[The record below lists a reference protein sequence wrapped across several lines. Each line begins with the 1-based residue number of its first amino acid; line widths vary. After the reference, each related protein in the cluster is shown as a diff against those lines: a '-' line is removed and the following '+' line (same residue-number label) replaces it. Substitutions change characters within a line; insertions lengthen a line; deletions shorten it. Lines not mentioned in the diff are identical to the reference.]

1 MPKNSGKQASPT
13 PTPTPGIGLRERL
26 DGHEL
31 DLSLSGISEPP
42 VRELAALPKATI
54 LDLSCNCLIT
64 LPPEFC
70 SLTHLIKLDLSK
82 NQLQELPS
90 DFGRLINLQHL
101 DLYNNKLINL
111 PVSFAQ
117 LKNLKWLDLKGN
129 PLDSTLKKVAGDC
142 LDEKQCRQ
150 SAANVLRYMKTI
162 QSDQDREKQR
172 RLQVERE
179 MEKRREAELQA
190 KEARERE
197 QRKREK
203 MEEKERRRREY
214 DAQKLQRSSEA
225 KEQSPDGVLEK
236 PATAASPAKSQKTR
250 SVCPVLLKVLFLLLL
265 CLFTMV
271 VMCRGTQLAHEQLCS
286 TVNHLYEDALNA
298 LQGNKVLQHILRSL
312 QFP

>member
-1 MPKNSGKQASPT
+1 MPKTSGKQLGANPN
-13 PTPTPGIGLRERL
+13 LRERL

-31 DLSLSGISEPP
+31 DLSLSGLSEVP

-54 LDLSCNCLIT
+54 LDLSCNCLVM

-90 DFGRLINLQHL
+90 DIGRLLNLQQL
-101 DLYNNKLINL
+101 DLYNNKLSSL

-129 PLDSTLKKVAGDC
+129 PLDPLLEKVAGDC
-142 LDEKQCRQ
+142 LDEKQCKQ

-162 QSDQDREKQR
+162 QSEQDREKQR

-179 MEKRREAELQA
+179 LEKRREAELRA

-197 QRKREK
+197 LRKREK
-203 MEEKERRRREY
+203 MEEKERRRKEY
-214 DAQKLQRSSEA
+214 DAQKLQRFNEP
-225 KEQSPDGVLEK
+225 KEEKRDGVFEK
-236 PATAASPAKSQKTR
+236 AVSSASPSASEKGR
-250 SVCPVLLKVLFLLLL
+250 SFSRVLLKVLLFLLL
-265 CLFTMV
+265 CTVATV
-271 VMCRGTQLAHEQLCS
+271 VMCRTELPHQQLCS
-286 TVNHLYEDALNA
+286 TVNHLYEDALHALRGNEA
-298 LQGNKVLQHILRSL
+298 LQRIIRSMP
-312 QFP
+312 FP